1 MVTNTYWFDSNKM
14 DDLKE
19 PIKNNYE
26 PYEETEVVEKM
37 EGNLR

>member
-1 MVTNTYWFDSNKM
+1 MTNTYWFDSNKM
-14 DDLKE
+14 EDNLKE

-26 PYEETEVVEKM
+26 PFEETEVVEKM